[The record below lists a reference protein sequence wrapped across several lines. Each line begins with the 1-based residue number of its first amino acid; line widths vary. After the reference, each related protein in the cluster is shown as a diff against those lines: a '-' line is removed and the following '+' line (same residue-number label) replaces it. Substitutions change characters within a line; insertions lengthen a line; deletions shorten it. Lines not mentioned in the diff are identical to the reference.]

1 MTKLSIT
8 PPSTGELNTV
18 ADPKVVTALQAI
30 EAWANGNVGT
40 NNIEAGTV
48 TEAMLS
54 VAVQTLLGKAV
65 SGLTFA
71 ERTTSV
77 EAANG
82 ELVYANKTG
91 ITITLPAPTVGR
103 SIAVFCGGSATSVKV
118 TCSSGKIYG
127 DFTEGATTVTLA
139 TYQHL
144 RVVASGE
151 HWFIESGEPKRE
163 GVQKFKALTSGKAEE
178 FSATRPVIAKLQAG
192 SEGTITEIKQHT
204 EAEGPLP
211 AKALVTVY
219 VQAGETITVTTAGA
233 VGIAAHYFL
242 L

>member
-1 MTKLSIT
+1 MTKLTIT

-30 EAWANGNVGT
+30 EAWANGSVGT
-40 NNIEAGTV
+40 NNIEAGSV

-54 VAVQTLLGKAV
+54 TAVQTLLGKAV

-77 EAANG
+77 EAASG
-82 ELVYANKTG
+82 ELVYANKTA

-127 DFTEGATTVTLA
+127 DFTEGATTVTLT

-151 HWFIESGEPKRE
+151 HWFIESGEPKKE
-163 GVQKFKALTSGKAEE
+163 AVYSTGFKAYSEAEAVAGVAP
-178 FSATRPVIAKLQAG
+178 SATRMAYVVFKGG
-192 SEGTITEIKQHT
+192 SGSLEIGGVKMLNLSGGVVTMYLIPPGQKWKSN
-204 EAEGPLP
+204 A
-211 AKALVTVY
+211 AL
-219 VQAGETITVTTAGA
+219 ETQT
-233 VGIAAHYFL
+233 L
-242 L
+242 LL